1 MLPDKQTKNL
11 QELQDDDSV
20 QFVRYFG
27 NPK

>member
-20 QFVRYFG
+20 QFVKYFG